1 MCDHGHS
8 HGAGGGGCSSEV
20 SEVIHADEGI
30 EYNMNSL
37 IDKDKVTVL
46 NESIDG
52 SGVRV
57 FKDWREHLDNH
68 GAGGGCSS
76 EVSEVIHADEG
87 IEYNMNSLIDK
98 DKVTVLNES
107 IDGSGV
113 RVFKDWREHLD
124 KTFYVE
130 SDVDE
135 ELLFNIP
142 FTGHVKLTGITIMG
156 DLNDTHPSRI
166 RIFKDRESM
175 SFSDIEGAKPDQ
187 EMQLKQDD
195 EAKID
200 YPLIV
205 TKFGNVHHLT
215 LHFPSNFGGDETR
228 IYYIAKI
235 DYPLI
240 VTKFG
245 NVHHLTLHFPSNFG
259 GNETRIYYIGLR
271 GSFQH
276 ALRDQIVIATY
287 EARPVPD
294 DHKHSIPNANSY
306 DVC

>member
-8 HGAGGGGCSSEV
+8 HGGGGGCSSEV

-30 EYNMNSL
+30 EYNMNSM

-57 FKDWREHLDNH
+57 FKE
-68 GAGGGCSS
+68 
-76 EVSEVIHADEG
+76 
-87 IEYNMNSLIDK
+87 
-98 DKVTVLNES
+98 
-107 IDGSGV
+107 
-113 RVFKDWREHLD
+113 WREHLD

-156 DLNDTHPSRI
+156 DLNDTHPSRV

-228 IYYIAKI
+228 IYYI
-235 DYPLI
+235 
-240 VTKFG
+240 
-245 NVHHLTLHFPSNFG
+245 
-259 GNETRIYYIGLR
+259 GLR

-276 ALRDQIVIATY
+276 AFRDQIAIATY

-294 DHKHSIPNANSY
+294 DHKHSIPNANHHH
-306 DVC
+306 VC